1 MAKKRIQPIIQAS
14 IHPTKP
20 FGRTCKVKD
29 VGSMP
34 DSPQKDQGKKRAKTT
49 LLMTFAT
56 LTKQT
61 WANEGNTRP
70 APRMVHRTALR
81 TCISSIKSRTQRQRG
96 TDTAG
101 GRPDTNSE
109 KVKLHTNLW
118 STKKMLQ
125 PFGLEASQHLSPACR
140 LDSWTGPKTGAGAP
154 LDDSNHNLFGAPPGL
169 SLAKESPNHFD
180 GCKYANDETVG
191 LESRGCHDPLAS
203 MKKPELAR

>member
-1 MAKKRIQPIIQAS
+1 MEKIKGQLSPATPPSHPPQRSPHNPAILSHALWHVIIESPANMKVPIFWQKKGSSQSSKHPS
-14 IHPTKP
+14 NPTKP

-118 STKKMLQ
+118 STKKNAATL
-125 PFGLEASQHLSPACR
+125 
-140 LDSWTGPKTGAGAP
+140 WT
-154 LDDSNHNLFGAPPGL
+154 
-169 SLAKESPNHFD
+169 
-180 GCKYANDETVG
+180 
-191 LESRGCHDPLAS
+191 
-203 MKKPELAR
+203 